1 MILILIYLEGL
12 KKMNGEIKDNFD
24 LKKNPKEIISFL
36 NWSDFISKFFENPS
50 ISMIW
55 GDIGVGKSTF
65 ALQLS
70 HEILKQ
76 KPELKVFY
84 LHTKFSPIDL
94 LLKRILKEKV
104 EIPDSNFLLWHPS
117 SFFRQKEIVLE
128 WSLQIQQLL
137 ESFKQKKVGLIIVD
151 EIASLYLLELGK
163 ELKNTQL
170 NQDLILILATLKKI
184 QTDYQIP
191 VVLLNTFSIK
201 QNEENI
207 SQVIPHGGKIIDYWT
222 SFEVKINRTPQMS
235 RMKFSITKNNLNLTV
250 PKVWSWMLTD
260 KGFV

>member
-1 MILILIYLEGL
+1 
-12 KKMNGEIKDNFD
+12 MNEEIKDNLDF
-24 LKKNPKEIISFL
+24 KKNSKNIISFL
-36 NWSDFISKFFENPS
+36 NWSDFISKFFQNPS

-76 KPELKVFY
+76 KPDLKVFY
-84 LHTKFSPIDL
+84 LYTKFSPIDL
-94 LLKRILKEKV
+94 LLKRVLKEEV
-104 EIPDSNFLLWHPS
+104 DLSDSNFLLWHSPS
-117 SFFRQKEIVLE
+117 FYRQKEIILE

-137 ESFKQKKVGLIIVD
+137 ESFKQNKVGLIVVD

-170 NQDLILILATLKKI
+170 NQDLTLILATLKKI
-184 QTDYQIP
+184 QTEYQIP

-201 QNEENI
+201 QNEKNI

-222 SFEVKINRTPQMS
+222 SFEVKIDRTPQMS
-235 RMKFSITKNNLNLTV
+235 RMKFSITKNKANLTL
-250 PKVWSWMLTD
+250 PQNWTWILSE
-260 KGFV
+260 KGFT

>member
-1 MILILIYLEGL
+1 
-12 KKMNGEIKDNFD
+12 MNEEIKDNLDF
-24 LKKNPKEIISFL
+24 KKNSKNIISFL
-36 NWSDFISKFFENPS
+36 NWSDFISKFFQNPS

-76 KPELKVFY
+76 KPDLKVFY

-94 LLKRILKEKV
+94 LLRRILKEEV
-104 EIPDSNFLLWHPS
+104 DLSDSNFLLWHSPS
-117 SFFRQKEIVLE
+117 FYRQKEIILE

-137 ESFKQKKVGLIIVD
+137 ESFKQNKVGLIVVD

-170 NQDLILILATLKKI
+170 NQDLTLILATLKKI
-184 QTDYQIP
+184 QTEYQIP

-201 QNEENI
+201 QNEKNI

-222 SFEVKINRTPQMS
+222 SFEVKIDRTPQIS
-235 RMKFSITKNNLNLTV
+235 RMKFSITKNKLNLTV
-250 PKVWSWMLTD
+250 PKIWSWMLTA
-260 KGFV
+260 KGIK

>member
-1 MILILIYLEGL
+1 
-12 KKMNGEIKDNFD
+12 MNEEIINNIEKSG
-24 LKKNPKEIISFL
+24 KIPKISFL
-36 NWSDFISKFFENPS
+36 NWGDFISTFFQNPS

-70 HEILKQ
+70 LEILKRD
-76 KPELKVFY
+76 LKVFY

-94 LLKRILKEKV
+94 LLKRILKEGSDLS
-104 EIPDSNFLLWHPS
+104 DSNFLLWHPTS
-117 SFFRQKEIVLE
+117 LYRQKEIVLE

-137 ESFKQKKVGLIIVD
+137 EFYKEKKVGLIIVD

-163 ELKNTQL
+163 ELKNAQL

-184 QTDYQIP
+184 QTEYQIP

-201 QNEENI
+201 QNEKNI
-207 SQVIPHGGKIIDYWT
+207 SQVIPHGGKLINYWT
-222 SFEVKINRTPQMS
+222 SFEVKIDRTPQIS
-235 RMKFSITKNNLNLTV
+235 RMKFSITKNKSNLSV

-260 KGFV
+260 KGFI

>member
-1 MILILIYLEGL
+1 
-12 KKMNGEIKDNFD
+12 MNEEIKNNIDQSVEI
-24 LKKNPKEIISFL
+24 PKISFL
-36 NWSDFISKFFENPS
+36 NWSDFISKFFQNPS

-70 HEILKQ
+70 LEILKRD
-76 KPELKVFY
+76 LKVFY

-94 LLKRILKEKV
+94 LLKRVLKE
-104 EIPDSNFLLWHPS
+104 DSDLSNSNFLLWHSPS
-117 SFFRQKEIVLE
+117 FYRQKEIVLE

-137 ESFKQKKVGLIIVD
+137 ESFKQNKTGLIIVD

-163 ELKNTQL
+163 ELKNTKL

-184 QTDYQIP
+184 QTEYQIP

-201 QNEENI
+201 KNEKNI

-222 SFEVKINRTPQMS
+222 SFEVKVDRTPQLS
-235 RMKFSITKNNLNLTV
+235 RMKFSITKNKLNLTV
-250 PKVWSWMLTD
+250 PKVWSWMLAD
-260 KGFV
+260 KGFK